1 MKYFYL
7 ANFFME
13 HNNEQESI
21 IICNSLLNIFPNS
34 IFLLNTI
41 AHAYY
46 LMHGKYF
53 KLLKN

>member
-1 MKYFYL
+1 MKYFFL

-21 IICNSLLNIFPNS
+21 IICNALMNIFPNC

-41 AHAYY
+41 AHSYY
-46 LMHGKYF
+46 MMHGK
-53 KLLKN
+53 LKIIQ